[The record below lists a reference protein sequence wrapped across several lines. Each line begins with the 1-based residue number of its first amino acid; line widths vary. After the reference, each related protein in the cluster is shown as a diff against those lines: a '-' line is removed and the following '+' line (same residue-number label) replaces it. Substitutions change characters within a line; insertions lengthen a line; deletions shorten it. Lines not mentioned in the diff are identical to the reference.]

1 MGEEE
6 AGKEEEQEQEQV
18 VVAGVNPFSCAVTAM
33 LKGSGLSFMISKG
46 REGEEG
52 VYSQISE
59 TKRAELARRRG
70 SVDSSSSGKAEFLV
84 VHGFEAGTRMRSR
97 ARMCSLT
104 RMCSLASFRSVH
116 WQQYQGTYKPQ
127 TLNQK
132 H

>member
-46 REGEEG
+46 GEEG

-70 SVDSSSSGKAEFLV
+70 SVDSSPSGKAEFLV

-116 WQQYQGTYKPQ
+116 WQKYQVTYTPQ

>member
-1 MGEEE
+1 
-6 AGKEEEQEQEQV
+6 
-18 VVAGVNPFSCAVTAM
+18 
-33 LKGSGLSFMISKG
+33 
-46 REGEEG
+46 
-52 VYSQISE
+52 
-59 TKRAELARRRG
+59 
-70 SVDSSSSGKAEFLV
+70 VDSSSSGKAEFLV